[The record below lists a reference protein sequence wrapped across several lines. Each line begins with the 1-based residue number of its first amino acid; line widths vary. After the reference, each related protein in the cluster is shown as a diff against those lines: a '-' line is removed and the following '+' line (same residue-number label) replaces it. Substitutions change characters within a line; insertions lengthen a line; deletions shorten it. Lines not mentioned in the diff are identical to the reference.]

1 MKKWF
6 CYVFAALLLFLVPAA
21 VWADNAEIRDKD
33 FDFTAVRTVYVQ
45 PDFLLGSDADMPD
58 LDRIKALA
66 FMTDYQKYLKHYT
79 VVSDPEKADVQVR
92 VTLSSWGY
100 TKEWHEPEEYIED
113 ETITHVDKNGKKST
127 TTVPMR
133 RVRPGYSL
141 DAGFFSADFEVLDQ
155 DGKTVYQR
163 IDARS
168 GYKKP
173 YDMFGRA
180 VKDFYQ
186 ALNKLGQK

>member
-1 MKKWF
+1 M
-6 CYVFAALLLFLVPAA
+6 
-21 VWADNAEIRDKD
+21 
-33 FDFTAVRTVYVQ
+33 
-45 PDFLLGSDADMPD
+45 
-58 LDRIKALA
+58 
-66 FMTDYQKYLKHYT
+66 
-79 VVSDPEKADVQVR
+79 R

-163 IDARS
+163 IDTRT